1 VTDFDVVVAG
11 AGHNSLITAAYLAR
25 AGLRVLVLERASR
38 IGGDTSTEE
47 VTLPGYRHDLCAS
60 AHTIFQ
66 SSPIVRNDELQLGR
80 YGLRYLFPDP
90 VVVMPFADGH
100 GIAMLRDRAATA
112 REIARFSA
120 HDAGAYERML
130 DDWDAIKESQNR
142 ARYSPATT
150 PSDALAGLEA
160 TPPGVEAVRW
170 RYSSALDTVRERFE
184 DERVRTFFLWLS
196 LMTMARVD
204 QPGTGLLPL
213 SITAGRQAFSWTTAE
228 GGSIALPEA
237 LARIV
242 VEHGGEVRTGAEVT
256 RILIEG
262 GRAVGVVVADG
273 SEHRARRAVV
283 STIHVKHLPAILGAP
298 ALGDDF
304 MRGLARWRTGLT
316 MFVTHY
322 ALAAQPRYT
331 LDGGPAASVAAGI
344 CGSTDE
350 LLAALAAF
358 ERGDIHQDRPPLLCI
373 TSSVVDTTR
382 APAGHHTLKIV
393 GFLPYE
399 LQDGGPERWDT
410 LKDEVSDAL
419 LEHYLRHA
427 RGLTERDILARH
439 VESPLDLERRNPH
452 NYRGS
457 CHGGEQ
463 DLAQEGALRPVP
475 RWAGYRLPVEGLY
488 QTGATTH
495 PGASVTGAPGRNCAQ
510 VLLDDLGLSLAD
522 VIAGKTS
529 AAELSAGR

>member
-11 AGHNSLITAAYLAR
+11 AGHNSLVTGAYLAR

-66 SSPIVRNDELQLGR
+66 SSPIVRNDELQLSR

-90 VVVMPFADGH
+90 VVVMPFAGGR
-100 GIAMLRDRAATA
+100 GIAMHRDRAATM
-112 REIARFSA
+112 RELERYSA
-120 HDAGAYERML
+120 HDARAYAGML
-130 DDWDAIKESQNR
+130 DDWDQIKESQNR

-150 PSDALAGLEA
+150 PSDAIAALEA

-184 DERVRTFFLWLS
+184 DERVRAFFLWLS

-213 SITAGRQAFSWTTAE
+213 SIAAGRQAFSWTTAE
-228 GGSIALPEA
+228 GGSGALPDA

-242 VEHGGEVRTGAEVT
+242 LEHGGAVRTGAEVT
-256 RILIEG
+256 RVLIEG
-262 GRAVGVVVADG
+262 GRAVGVVTADG
-273 SEHRARRAVV
+273 TEHRARRAVV
-283 STIHVKHLPAILGAP
+283 STIHIKHLPSVVGEATLGE
-298 ALGDDF
+298 DF

-322 ALAAQPRYT
+322 AIAAEPRYA
-331 LDGGPAASVAAGI
+331 LEGGPTASVAAGI

-358 ERGDIHQDRPPLLCI
+358 ERGEIHLDRPPLLCI
-373 TSSVVDTTR
+373 SSSVVDATR
-382 APAGHHTLKIV
+382 APAGHHTLKVV

-399 LQDGGPERWDT
+399 LRDGGPERWDAV
-410 LKDEVSDAL
+410 KDDVSDAL
-419 LEHYLRHA
+419 LEHYLRHTT
-427 RGLTERDILARH
+427 GLRREHILARH

-463 DLAQEGALRPVP
+463 DLGQEGALRPMP
-475 RWAGYRLPVEGLY
+475 GWAGYRLPVPGLY

-510 VLLDDLGLSLAD
+510 VLLGDLGMSLSEA
-522 VIAGKTS
+522 IAGRPAS
-529 AAELSAGR
+529 APA

>member
-1 VTDFDVVVAG
+1 MTDFDVVVAG
-11 AGHNSLITAAYLAR
+11 AGHNSLVTAAYLAR

-66 SSPIVRNDELQLGR
+66 SSPIVRNDELELGR
-80 YGLRYLFPDP
+80 HGLRYLFPDP
-90 VVVMPFADGH
+90 VVVMPFTDGR
-100 GIAMLRDRAATA
+100 GIVMHRDRARTI
-112 REIARFSA
+112 REIERFSA
-120 HDAGAYERML
+120 HDARAYARML
-130 DDWDAIKESQNR
+130 DDWDQIKESQSR

-150 PSDALAGLEA
+150 PSDAIAALEA

-170 RYSSALDTVRERFE
+170 RYSSALDTVRERFD

-204 QPGTGLLPL
+204 QAGTGLLPL
-213 SITAGRQAFSWTTAE
+213 SIAAGRQAFSWTTAE
-228 GGSIALPEA
+228 GGSVALPEA

-242 VEHGGEVRTGAEVT
+242 VEHGGQVRTGAEVT

-262 GRAVGVVVADG
+262 GRAVGVVTADG
-273 SEHRARRAVV
+273 AAHRARRAVV
-283 STIHVKHLPAILGAP
+283 STIHIKHLPSVVGEGPLGE
-298 ALGDDF
+298 DF
-304 MRGLARWRTGLT
+304 MRGLERWRTGVT

-322 ALAAQPRYT
+322 ALAAEPRYA
-331 LDGGPAASVAAGI
+331 LDGAAIASVAAGI

-358 ERGDIHQDRPPLLCI
+358 ERGEIHLDRPPLLCVS
-373 TSSVVDTTR
+373 SSVVDATR
-382 APAGHHTLKIV
+382 APSGHHTLKVV

-399 LQDGGPERWDT
+399 LREGGPERWDAV
-410 LKDEVSDAL
+410 KDEVSETL
-419 LEHYLRHA
+419 LEHYLRHTS
-427 RGLTERDILARH
+427 GLSRNDILARH

-463 DLAQEGALRPVP
+463 DLGQEGALRPMP
-475 RWAGYRLPVEGLY
+475 GWAGYRLPVAGLY

-522 VIAGKTS
+522 AIAGRAAS
-529 AAELSAGR
+529 ARA

>member
-1 VTDFDVVVAG
+1 MTEFDIVVAG
-11 AGHNSLITAAYLAR
+11 AGHNSLVTAAYLAR
-25 AGLRVLVLERASR
+25 AGLRVLVLERASS
-38 IGGDTSTEE
+38 IGGDTSTAE

-90 VVVMPFADGH
+90 VVVMPFIDGE
-100 GIAMLRDRAATA
+100 GIAMRRDRAATA
-112 REIARFSA
+112 REIERFSPR
-120 HDAGAYERML
+120 DARAYERML
-130 DDWDAIKESQNR
+130 DDWDQIKESQNR
-142 ARYSPATT
+142 VRYSPATT
-150 PSDALAGLEA
+150 PSEAIAALEA
-160 TPPGVEAVRW
+160 TAPGVEAVRW

-213 SITAGRQAFSWTTAE
+213 SIAAGRQAFSWTTAE
-228 GGSIALPEA
+228 GGSAALPDA

-242 VEHGGEVRTGAEVT
+242 VEHGGAVRTGAEVM
-256 RILIEG
+256 RILIED
-262 GRAVGVVVADG
+262 GRAVGVVTADG
-273 SEHRARRAVV
+273 TEHRAKRAVV
-283 STIHVKHLPAILGAP
+283 STIHVKHLPDIVGAA
-298 ALGDDF
+298 ALGEDF
-304 MRGLARWRTGLT
+304 MRGLSRWRTGVT

-322 ALAAQPRYT
+322 ALATEPRYA
-331 LDGGPAASVAAGI
+331 LDGGPTASVAAGI

-350 LLAALAAF
+350 LLTALAAF
-358 ERGDIHQDRPPLLCI
+358 ERGEVHLDRPPLLCI
-373 TSSVVDTTR
+373 SSSVIDATR

-399 LQDGGPERWDT
+399 LRHGGPERWDA

-419 LEHYLRHA
+419 LEQYLRHTTL
-427 RGLTERDILARH
+427 RRRDILARH

-463 DLAQEGALRPVP
+463 DLAQEGALRPMP
-475 RWAGYRLPVEGLY
+475 GWAGYRLPVAGLY

-510 VLLDDLGLSLAD
+510 VLLGDLGLSLSDA
-522 VIAGKTS
+522 IAGR
-529 AAELSAGR
+529 AAPARA

>member
-1 VTDFDVVVAG
+1 VTDFDIVVAG
-11 AGHNSLITAAYLAR
+11 AGHNSLVTAAYLAR

-66 SSPIVRNDELQLGR
+66 SSPIVRSDELQLGR

-90 VVVMPFADGH
+90 VVVMPFVDGRS
-100 GIAMLRDRAATA
+100 IAMRRDRAATA
-112 REIARFSA
+112 REIARYST
-120 HDAGAYERML
+120 HDAAAYERLL

-150 PSDALAGLEA
+150 PSGAIAALEA
-160 TPPGVEAVRW
+160 TPPGAEAVRW

-204 QPGTGLLPL
+204 HPGTGLLPL
-213 SITAGRQAFSWTTAE
+213 SIAAGRQAFSWTTAE
-228 GGSIALPEA
+228 GGSVALPDA

-242 VEHGGEVRTGAEVT
+242 VEHGGAVRTGAEVT
-256 RILIEG
+256 RIRIEG
-262 GRAVGVVVADG
+262 GRAVGVATADG
-273 SEHRARRAVV
+273 TEHRAKRAVV
-283 STIHVKHLPAILGAP
+283 STIHVKHLPDIVGP
-298 ALGDDF
+298 QALGEDF
-304 MRGLARWRTGLT
+304 MRGLERWRTGVT

-322 ALAAQPRYT
+322 ALAAEPRYA
-331 LDGGPAASVAAGI
+331 LDGGPTASVAAGI

-358 ERGDIHQDRPPLLCI
+358 ERGELHLDRPPLLCI
-373 TSSVVDTTR
+373 SSSVIDPTR

-399 LQDGGPERWDT
+399 LRDGGPERWDSV
-410 LKDEVSDAL
+410 KDDVSDAL
-419 LEHYLRHA
+419 LEHYLRHTS
-427 RGLTERDILARH
+427 GLTTRDILARH

-463 DLAQEGALRPVP
+463 DLAQEGALRPMP
-475 RWAGYRLPVEGLY
+475 GWAGYRLPVAGLY

-510 VLLDDLGLSLAD
+510 VLLGDLGIDFAD
-522 VIAGKTS
+522 AVAGQATS
-529 AAELSAGR
+529 SRA

>member
-1 VTDFDVVVAG
+1 VTEFDVVVAG
-11 AGHNSLITAAYLAR
+11 AGHNSLVTAAYLAR
-25 AGLRVLVLERASR
+25 AGLRVLVLERAAR

-90 VVVMPFADGH
+90 VVVMPFGDGH
-100 GIAMLRDRAATA
+100 GITMHRDRAATA
-112 REIARFSA
+112 REIARYSA
-120 HDAGAYERML
+120 RDARAYERML
-130 DDWDAIKESQNR
+130 DDWDQVKESQNR

-150 PSDALAGLEA
+150 PSMAIAALEA
-160 TPPGVEAVRW
+160 TPAGLDAVRW
-170 RYSSALDTVRERFE
+170 RFSSALDVVRERFE
-184 DERVRTFFLWLS
+184 NERVRTFFLWLS

-204 QPGTGLLPL
+204 EPGTGLLPL
-213 SITAGRQAFSWTTAE
+213 SIAAGRQAFSWTTAE
-228 GGSIALPEA
+228 GGSVALPDA

-242 VEHGGEVRTGAEVT
+242 VEHGGAVRTGAEVT
-256 RILIEG
+256 RILIED
-262 GRAVGVVVADG
+262 GRAVGVLTADG
-273 SEHRARRAVV
+273 SEHRATRAVV
-283 STIHVKHLPAILGAP
+283 STIHIKHLPAVVGAT
-298 ALGDDF
+298 ALGEDF
-304 MRGLARWRTGLT
+304 VRGLGRWRTGVT

-322 ALAAQPRYT
+322 ALAAEPRYA
-331 LDGGPAASVAAGI
+331 LDGGRTASVAAGI

-358 ERGDIHQDRPPLLCI
+358 ERGEIQLDDPPLLCI
-373 TSSVVDTTR
+373 SSSVVDSTR
-382 APAGHHTLKIV
+382 APAGHHTLKVV

-399 LQDGGPERWDT
+399 LRDGGPERWDAV
-410 LKDEVSDAL
+410 KDEVSDVL
-419 LEHYLRHA
+419 LEHYLRHSA
-427 RGLTERDILARH
+427 GLRRQDILAQH

-452 NYRGS
+452 NYHGS

-463 DLAQEGALRPVP
+463 DLAQEGALRPMAG
-475 RWAGYRLPVEGLY
+475 WAGYRLPVAGLY

-510 VLLDDLGLSLAD
+510 VLLEDLGLSLAGA
-522 VIAGKTS
+522 IAGRAAS
-529 AAELSAGR
+529 APA